1 MTSNDQF
8 NNILNECL
16 DRVLLGESIEQ
27 CLRTYP
33 EQSKELEP
41 LLRTARLAKMAATVQ
56 PRTEFKARARREF
69 QSALQDIRNKKSRR
83 TSLFSWHWQW
93 QSGWAIAL
101 IVILVLVLSGGGTV
115 VASSNSM
122 PDNTLYPVK
131 LAAEKVKMAFT
142 FSEIDKAELNAGFA
156 DNRVQEII
164 YLASNGNLQNVQVAA
179 QRLNGNLA
187 AMNNLVGDVGNVK
200 RPELTPGAMEST
212 ISSFSQTGGAQT
224 SKDAAGNVP
233 PSLGQSIEVASSAVA
248 AVSAPP
254 LPVVPAPAPQAMA
267 PMVTAEATA
276 AAQST
281 GGKSGSGDLNASP
294 ETMSYPTLPGE
305 GTSVNSIN
313 PKNVELEKLK
323 QTIIYKATTNKALL
337 EQTLDIA
344 SPEVRPALRQAL
356 AQAMVEYD
364 KAIKIIERSINSSR

>member
-1 MTSNDQF
+1 MISNDQF

-16 DRVLLGESIEQ
+16 DRVLHGESIEQ

-41 LLRTARLAKMAATVQ
+41 LLRTARLAKIAATVQ

-69 QSALQDIRNKKSRR
+69 QSALQDIKAKKSRR
-83 TSLFSWHWQW
+83 TSLFSWNWQW

-142 FSEIDKAELNAGFA
+142 FSEIAKAELNAGFA

-164 YLASNGNLQNVQVAA
+164 YLASSGNLQNVQVAA
-179 QRLNGNLA
+179 QRLNSNLA
-187 AMNNLVGDVGNVK
+187 AMNNLVGDGGNGK
-200 RPELTPGAMEST
+200 GPELTSGAMEST
-212 ISSFSQTGGAQT
+212 ISSFSQTSGSQT
-224 SKDAAGNVP
+224 SKDAAGNIP
-233 PSLGQSIEVASSAVA
+233 PSAGRSTEV
-248 AVSAPP
+248 
-254 LPVVPAPAPQAMA
+254 
-267 PMVTAEATA
+267 VTSNFTA
-276 AAQST
+276 QNT
-281 GGKSGSGDLNASP
+281 GEPSGSGDLNAGP
-294 ETMSYPTLPGE
+294 ETMSSPTLTGE
-305 GTSVNSIN
+305 SAFVNN
-313 PKNVELEKLK
+313 TNTKNVELEKLK

-356 AQAMVEYD
+356 AQAMAEYD

>member
-1 MTSNDQF
+1 MISNDQF

-16 DRVLLGESIEQ
+16 DRVLHGESIEQ

-41 LLRTARLAKMAATVQ
+41 LLRTARLAKIAATVQ

-69 QSALQDIRNKKSRR
+69 QSALQDIKAKKSRR
-83 TSLFSWHWQW
+83 TSLFSWNWQW

-142 FSEIDKAELNAGFA
+142 FSEIAKAELNAGFA

-164 YLASNGNLQNVQVAA
+164 YLASSGNLQNVQVAA
-179 QRLNGNLA
+179 QRLNSNLA
-187 AMNNLVGDVGNVK
+187 AMNNLVGDGGNGK
-200 RPELTPGAMEST
+200 GPELTSGAMEST
-212 ISSFSQTGGAQT
+212 ISSFSQTSGSQT
-224 SKDAAGNVP
+224 SKDAAGNIP
-233 PSLGQSIEVASSAVA
+233 PSAGRSTEVVTSNFTVM
-248 AVSAPP
+248 SAPP
-254 LPVVPAPAPQAMA
+254 LPVPAPAPQAMA
-267 PMVTAEATA
+267 PMVTAAATA
-276 AAQST
+276 AAQNT
-281 GGKSGSGDLNASP
+281 GEPSGSGDLNAGP
-294 ETMSYPTLPGE
+294 ETMSSPTLTGE
-305 GTSVNSIN
+305 SAFVNN
-313 PKNVELEKLK
+313 TNTKNVELEKLK

-356 AQAMVEYD
+356 AQAMAEYD